1 MRKEQIIKV
10 NICKGLWTKLPV
22 EAVMLLVDVAVE
34 ETDGEII
41 EIEGDANAVVGL
53 DCLPSFLCLRG
64 GVDVLENEG
73 PIGAALAY
81 DAVKGVGVEVGDM
94 LYDERMRIDEVP
106 HAQHKLLE
114 LPLTGGRVLHVNISV
129 GIIRQPFANDFSDE
143 TESPRRLDAEAAGFA
158 YALYVLFEGFQKS

>member
-1 MRKEQIIKV
+1 
-10 NICKGLWTKLPV
+10 
-22 EAVMLLVDVAVE
+22 MLLVDVAVE

-64 GVDVLENEG
+64 GVDILENEG
-73 PIGAALAY
+73 SIGAALFY
-81 DAVKGVGVEVGDM
+81 YGVNANTIEVGDM

-114 LPLTGGRVLHVNISV
+114 LPLTGGRVLHVNIRIGV
-129 GIIRQPFANDFSDE
+129 IRQPFANDLSDE

-158 YALYVLFEGFQKS
+158 YALYVLLEGFQKS